1 MLTLFS
7 RVTIPLPLVWA
18 ALGNSVIMSA
28 SFSAPPPETVAQK
41 WRALAER
48 RRAHFVELYR
58 SGRWQRYYTRD
69 EFAARLREVIDAA
82 DTWAKLA
89 PNAASEQPSA

>member
-1 MLTLFS
+1 
-7 RVTIPLPLVWA
+7 
-18 ALGNSVIMSA
+18 MSA
-28 SFSAPPPETVAQK
+28 PFPSTPHDIVAQK

-69 EFAARLREVIDAA
+69 QFAARLRDVMDAA

-89 PNAASEQPSA
+89 PKPAGDQPSA

>member
-1 MLTLFS
+1 
-7 RVTIPLPLVWA
+7 
-18 ALGNSVIMSA
+18 MSA
-28 SFSAPPPETVAQK
+28 QFPSTPHDVVAQK

-69 EFAARLREVIDAA
+69 QFAARLRDVMDAA

-89 PNAASEQPSA
+89 PKSAGGQPSA